1 VGKRSRKRPSRPPAP
16 ERRDTNGTQPA
27 KKLSRSEAKDAAAR
41 AALVPLA
48 EGERP
53 RAVTVGAVLA
63 GLFAVG
69 NLIAYAAGIEINGE
83 RPQAGGVIAYSLLM
97 GVAAWG
103 MWRSKYWAVLGL
115 QAILGILIVIF
126 SLFLFEAENLKS
138 GLICV
143 AVIAPAGLLFFHL
156 VKAMARI
163 QMPDRR
169 PSS

>member
-1 VGKRSRKRPSRPPAP
+1 MGKRSRKRPPRPPAP
-16 ERRDTNGTQPA
+16 EHRDANGAPPA
-27 KKLSRSEAKDAAAR
+27 KKPSRSEQKDAAAR

-53 RAVTVGAVLA
+53 RAVTVGAVVA
-63 GLFAVG
+63 GLFALG
-69 NLIAYAAGIEINGE
+69 NLLAFLIGIEINGE
-83 RPQAGGVIAYSLLM
+83 KPQASGVIAYSLLM
-97 GVAAWG
+97 GVASWG

-138 GLICV
+138 ALICV

-169 PSS
+169 PS